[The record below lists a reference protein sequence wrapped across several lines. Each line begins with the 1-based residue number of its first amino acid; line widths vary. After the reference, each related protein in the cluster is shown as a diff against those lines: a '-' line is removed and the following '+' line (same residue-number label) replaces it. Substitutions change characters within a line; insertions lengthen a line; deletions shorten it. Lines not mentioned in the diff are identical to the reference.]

1 MQLKHLPICFVAVA
15 ALCLAGAVGTFAS
28 PTKAE
33 VAPVSAKR

>member
-1 MQLKHLPICFVAVA
+1 MQLKHLPICFVALA

-33 VAPVSAKR
+33 VAAAAPR